1 MLLEHN
7 IPVYE
12 ELKEALKE
20 SNKAIIVTT
29 MGTGKTYLSLQYLE
43 DNNLN
48 ALVVCPKTSI
58 CSEWRL
64 LSNNIE
70 VITYNKF
77 IRLKDYGGYDCYIFD
92 EVHHAG
98 SPVWG
103 KAVVELME
111 STNKP
116 VIGLTANPKRYT
128 DGKNVAELLFEN
140 NIVNGYSFLEAI
152 QKEILPK
159 MNYIRAMYSPTELIN
174 TDNIEKVDGQLIKK
188 LDFLINKYKIDDILK
203 KHMPKKH
210 KCIVFVDSIYR
221 LYEARKIIS
230 DMYPDDEMYIIHSKL
245 TNKANEKIKEDFK
258 CTINNAF
265 LFAVDMA
272 NEGLHI
278 EGTNSIVMFRKTR
291 SPQVY
296 MQQLG
301 RCSDVNAVDIAVV
314 FDIVDNKKRLKLESN
329 NIAYST
335 KSDIDNNHETKHDL
349 SDQIIVE
356 DYAQDIVDVL
366 DEINTLL
373 SNRWTEEEDN
383 IIREYYPT
391 EGCNVYK
398 RLSGRT
404 KSSCAIRAN
413 KLNIKYINY
422 WTEEEDNIII
432 EYYPTEGCNV
442 YKRLPDRTKS
452 SCAIRA
458 NKLNIKRDNR
468 WTEEEDAILKKY
480 YPIECDNVYKRLPGR
495 TKKSCMGRANK
506 LNIKYINYWTEE
518 EDAILIEYYPTEGC
532 NVYKRLPDRTKSSCT
547 TRAVKLNIK
556 RDNKW
561 TEEEDNILREYYPT
575 EGCNVYK
582 RLPGRTKKSCM
593 GRVNK
598 LNIRKG

>member
-12 ELKEALKE
+12 ELKKALKN

-43 DNNLN
+43 DNDLN

-103 KAVVELME
+103 KAVAELME

-159 MNYIRAMYSPTELIN
+159 MNYIRVIYSPTELIN

-210 KCIVFVDSIYR
+210 KCIVFADSIYR

-245 TNKANEKIKEDFK
+245 TNKANEKIKEDFRY
-258 CTINNAF
+258 TTNNAF

-314 FDIVDNKKRLKLESN
+314 FDIVDNKKRLQLESD

-335 KSDIDNNHETKHDL
+335 KSDINSNHETKHDL
-349 SDQIIVE
+349 SDQIIIE

-391 EGCNVYK
+391 ESTDVYK
-398 RLSGRT
+398 RLCNRT
-404 KSSCAIRAN
+404 KIACRTRA
-413 KLNIKYINY
+413 KMLNIRYINT
-422 WTEEEDNIII
+422 WTKEEDDIIRK
-432 EYYPTEGCNV
+432 YYPTEG
-442 YKRLPDRTKS
+442 S
-452 SCAIRA
+452 S
-458 NKLNIKRDNR
+458 
-468 WTEEEDAILKKY
+468 
-480 YPIECDNVYKRLPGR
+480 VYKRLPGR
-495 TKKSCMGRANK
+495 GVNSCCNRARK
-506 LNIKYINYWTEE
+506 LNVKYN
-518 EDAILIEYYPTEGC
+518 
-532 NVYKRLPDRTKSSCT
+532 
-547 TRAVKLNIK
+547 
-556 RDNKW
+556 NKNNN
-561 TEEEDNILREYYPT
+561 T
-575 EGCNVYK
+575 
-582 RLPGRTKKSCM
+582 
-593 GRVNK
+593 
-598 LNIRKG
+598 